1 VAGKRSISVAELKAE
16 CTVLE
21 RAVRSAG
28 LATIEEVQSNKPG
41 KPDNPDRDARAWLR
55 YYTAL
60 QRAHALVTK
69 TSLPSSPADDA
80 TVLDALRG
88 EPVEVPLIRKGE
100 RVWVHPKSLNAA
112 LYVHAL
118 DLKLAWLMSQ
128 KATLEK
134 RGTAGD
140 VLMLQSVYEAI
151 SYVYQLLCWIV
162 CTEGPTMPFDSTELD
177 PRPPEWI
184 VALEPWDVV
193 RICQAHQKL
202 MLRLHALSA
211 LIDEESQHE
220 ENGTR
225 PSWSMFY
232 STMAVELKESAVNL
246 IKLRSVGEMLAMAR
260 MNAAAH
266 AVPKKNRAEET
277 EVVR

>member
-1 VAGKRSISVAELKAE
+1 MAGKQSISVAELKAE

-28 LATIEEVQSNKPG
+28 LATAEEVQSNKPG
-41 KPDNPDRDARAWLR
+41 QPDNPDRDVRAWLR

-69 TSLPSSPADDA
+69 SSTPSSPADDA

-100 RVWVHPKSLNAA
+100 RVFVHPKSLNAA

-118 DLKLAWLMSQ
+118 DLKLAWLMNQ
-128 KATLEK
+128 KSVLEK

-140 VLMLQSVYEAI
+140 VLMLQKVYEAI

-162 CTEGPTMPFDSTELD
+162 CTEGPVMPFDSTEVD
-177 PRPPEWI
+177 PKPPEWI

-211 LIDEESQHE
+211 LIDTESQQTT

-266 AVPKKNRAEET
+266 AVPKKEDA

>member
-1 VAGKRSISVAELKAE
+1 
-16 CTVLE
+16 
-21 RAVRSAG
+21 
-28 LATIEEVQSNKPG
+28 
-41 KPDNPDRDARAWLR
+41 
-55 YYTAL
+55 
-60 QRAHALVTK
+60 VTK
-69 TSLPSSPADDA
+69 SSAPSSPADDA
-80 TVLDALRG
+80 TILDALRG

-100 RVWVHPKSLNAA
+100 RVWVHPKSLDAA

-128 KATLEK
+128 KAKLER

-140 VLMLQSVYEAI
+140 VLMLHKVYDAI

-162 CTEGPTMPFDSTELD
+162 CTEGPTMPFDSMELD
-177 PRPPEWI
+177 PQPPEWI

-202 MLRLHALSA
+202 MIRLHALSA
-211 LIDEESQHE
+211 LIDEESSQDNK
-220 ENGTR
+220 NGTR

-266 AVPKKNRAEET
+266 AVPKKKEDT

>member
-1 VAGKRSISVAELKAE
+1 MAKRSISVAEFKAE

-21 RAVRSAG
+21 RAVRSSG
-28 LATIEEVQSNKPG
+28 LATEEQLKE
-41 KPDNPDRDARAWLR
+41 DRPKNGSGAREWLSYYATLHRRHAFASKREGTGAEDAE
-55 YYTAL
+55 
-60 QRAHALVTK
+60 
-69 TSLPSSPADDA
+69 
-80 TVLDALRG
+80 VLDALRG
-88 EPVEVPLIRKGE
+88 QPIIVELVRENGKT
-100 RVWVHPKSLNAA
+100 VQVHPKSLHAS

-118 DLKLAWLMSQ
+118 DLKLAWLLAQ
-128 KATLEK
+128 KNLLEG

-140 VLMLQSVYEAI
+140 VLMLPKVYEAI
-151 SYVYQLLCWIV
+151 TYLYQLLTWII
-162 CTEGPTMPFDSTELD
+162 CTEGPSMPFDTND
-177 PRPPEWI
+177 PDPSPPEW
-184 VALEPWDVV
+184 VKEMEPWDVL

-202 MLRLHALSA
+202 LMRLQALSA
-211 LIDEESQHE
+211 LIDEGSARDKS
-220 ENGTR
+220 GIR

-266 AVPKKNRAEET
+266 ATPDKDV